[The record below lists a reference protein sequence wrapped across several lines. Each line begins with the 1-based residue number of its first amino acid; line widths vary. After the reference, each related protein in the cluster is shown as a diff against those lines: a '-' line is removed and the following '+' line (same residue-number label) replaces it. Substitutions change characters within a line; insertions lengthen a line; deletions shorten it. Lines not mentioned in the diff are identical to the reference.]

1 MKRDTCYHG
10 NLRGHKHN
18 NLYASMIFFSRI
30 VSFNRRD
37 IRVRCSE
44 FCTSS
49 SGEATASMISE
60 YIATKLSSLK
70 KMSVGVLGSV
80 LGRNGLMANA
90 ANVVIGEPPKM
101 WDVNRYATK
110 KTIAQGMLD
119 IALLTTNASQL
130 KFILQ
135 IGVEHD
141 YYTLMLTLIGIS
153 IGLQLVQGIICVLLG
168 SNFDINNEHHQ
179 GKANL
184 WNDVCMSMM
193 VVTVAVN
200 VILSSFELR
209 DSNYVQYRSMKPSI
223 SDEGNA

>member
-1 MKRDTCYHG
+1 MSRTPSSAKPVTFGQPVSHG
-10 NLRGHKHN
+10 NEDFENSRVSRLSVSREPSYSHYNAVQFQREFN
-18 NLYASMIFFSRI
+18 NRNNPNNPPFVVEYPIS
-30 VSFNRRD
+30 
-37 IRVRCSE
+37 SE
-44 FCTSS
+44 
-49 SGEATASMISE
+49 
-60 YIATKLSSLK
+60 
-70 KMSVGVLGSV
+70 
-80 LGRNGLMANA
+80 A
-90 ANVVIGEPPKM
+90 ANQVVKKPKM